1 MITRELPPPLQDGAS
16 CFFHQT
22 RSLSFEKGY
31 GGLDVHRRKFG
42 VHQPY
47 LYRYYLEAYK
57 NFCKGTIHPLPH
69 RRGLDFRP
77 LKPLKVKL
85 RKPHMVLF
93 GCV

>member
-47 LYRYYLEAYK
+47 LYRYYLEAYEK
-57 NFCKGTIHPLPH
+57 FSI
-69 RRGLDFRP
+69 RGLSIPSLTEGDLTFAP
-77 LKPLKVKL
+77 SNP
-85 RKPHMVLF
+85 
-93 GCV
+93 